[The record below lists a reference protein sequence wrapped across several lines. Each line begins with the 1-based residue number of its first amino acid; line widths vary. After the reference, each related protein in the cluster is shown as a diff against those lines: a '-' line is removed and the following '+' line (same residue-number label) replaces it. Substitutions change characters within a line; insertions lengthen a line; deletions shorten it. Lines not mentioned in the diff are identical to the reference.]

1 VTHGATSSIEHG
13 GVDAAVEVEVDHDGG
28 RGDAPGRRLR
38 ELDPPVRRIA
48 LALGAAVA
56 LPFVLAAV
64 QAWRDGWF
72 PIADDGTML
81 TVARQVFTAHPPL
94 TGETGSFDKYGVQA
108 FHPGPL
114 VYYVLAPFV
123 KVLGGAAG
131 LLTGAA
137 VVSSLAVVGIGY
149 VALRTSGA
157 RAALWAWVV
166 ALAMVWSL
174 GGTAYVYRPFK
185 AVSALLVLLVFLH
198 LSAAVASGRSS
209 LLPLWVLAASYP
221 AAASIRYVPPI
232 AVVILATLGVVVVA
246 RWQRTGRPHEAGR
259 GGDDEDEED
268 DGAVAAHTRALLRLT
283 GPERRALLLAGVVV
297 VLCWWAPA
305 YEALTNRGGNL
316 RQLYRGGRAAT
327 GATEGLRVA
336 LAEMSRALVLDPMMH
351 LADYQAR
358 RLPYLL
364 AAGLLA
370 AATLVLVVVGRHR
383 LFRRHWAHVAV
394 AGAALAGMTA
404 SLAAAPADEGFGAYQ
419 ILGAVPVGA
428 FALFAAGLVAA
439 AVVGP
444 RLAARRTAP
453 PWVVPALVVALA
465 VIVAVPGPIDDSRED
480 YPWGFAAT
488 KELIDESAPHLQ
500 SDSYWNFWL
509 VGGRTTPAIFVGL
522 KAGLEAEGVETGLNA
537 RAPGLGDR
545 DGPDERTPAG
555 DVLVMP
561 TALTDPGDGWS
572 VVATYEPPGRDDQAA
587 DQAAEELLAFARE
600 TRPVPLDA
608 LAGGLPRILC
618 PGLAAAP
625 SGFTLEACP
634 AAQEVL
640 AAENPIAELSP
651 AEVALIYL
659 VQFGD
664 ITTLPLFD
672 GPEPPA
678 ELLERARAGWDDV
691 PLTIWAHPAASE
703 GPDDGADAERD
714 AAADPAA

>member
-1 VTHGATSSIEHG
+1 MTGGGTTSG
-13 GVDAAVEVEVDHDGG
+13 LDAA
-28 RGDAPGRRLR
+28 RPATDAAPDPGRRLR
-38 ELDPPVRRIA
+38 DLEPRARRIG
-48 LALGAAVA
+48 LALGAVVA

-64 QAWRDGWF
+64 QARRDGWF

-94 TGETGSFDKYGVQA
+94 TGETGSFDKYGIQA
-108 FHPGPL
+108 FHPGPF

-123 KVLGGAAG
+123 RVLGGAAG

-137 VVSSLAVVGIGY
+137 VVSSLAVIGTGY
-149 VALRTSGA
+149 VALRTNGA
-157 RAALWAWVV
+157 RAALWSWVI

-198 LSAAVASGRSS
+198 LSAAVASGRAT

-221 AAASIRYVPPI
+221 AAASVRYVPPI
-232 AVVILATLGVVVVA
+232 AVVVLATLAVVAVA
-246 RWQRTGRPHEAGR
+246 RWRGTATVVAGGDVGGAPPEPPEPDDPGVAVEPGAAAAAGR
-259 GGDDEDEED
+259 GRI
-268 DGAVAAHTRALLRLT
+268 RALLT
-283 GPERRALLLAGVVV
+283 PSGPERRALLWSAA
-297 VLCWWAPA
+297 VLLVCWWAPA

-316 RQLYRGGRAAT
+316 VQLYRGGRAAT

-336 LAEMSRALVLDPMMH
+336 LAEVARALVLDPMMH

-358 RLPYLL
+358 RVPYLL

-370 AATLVLVVVGRHR
+370 VLGVALLVVGRHV
-383 LFRRHWAHVAV
+383 LARRHWAHVVV
-394 AGAALAGMTA
+394 AAAALAGITA

-419 ILGAVPVGA
+419 ILGAVPIGA
-428 FALFAAGLVAA
+428 FALYTLGLVAA
-439 AVVGP
+439 AVLGP
-444 RLAARRTAP
+444 RVVGRAAP
-453 PWVVPALVVALA
+453 PAWLAPAAVVALA
-465 VIVAVPGPIDDSRED
+465 VVVAVPGPIDDDRED

-488 KELIDESAPHLQ
+488 QELIDEAAPHLR

-537 RAPGLGDR
+537 RAPGLGDPE
-545 DGPDERTPAG
+545 GPDPRPPAG

-561 TALTDPGDGWS
+561 SALTPPGDGWAE
-572 VVATYEPPGRDDQAA
+572 VATYDPPDRDAAAA
-587 DQAAEELLAFARE
+587 DRAAEELLAFAQE

-618 PGLAAAP
+618 PGLAAEP
-625 SGFTLEACP
+625 SGYTLEACP
-634 AAQEVL
+634 EAQAVL
-640 AAENPIAELSP
+640 AADNPIAELSP
-651 AEVALIYL
+651 AEVALVYL

-672 GPEPPA
+672 GPAPPD
-678 ELLERARAGWDDV
+678 ELLDRARTGWDDV
-691 PLTIWAHPAASE
+691 PLTVWAHPATAS
-703 GPDDGADAERD
+703 G
-714 AAADPAA
+714 